1 MLRRTE
7 RWRVRTNTFKIP
19 HSTSCVRIASFSHYQ
34 SRRIEISRELAG
46 VDSFARSPPEA
57 QTWSRPALLE
67 AQLSMR
73 TQTRARFR
81 SVEVCFSLVL
91 QVIWMYRQFS
101 DRWRCCPRISI
112 WVWRT
117 GTPFY
122 SWLWNFQ
129 WARFEVDVIPLKESW
144 EKGLMVNS
152 SESSWM
158 ISCLKGSRV
167 VSWWSWLWKWLCD
180 LLSWWTWLWWG
191 WTWPLLPSVVAASR
205 RHFWSTGHFVHH
217 SPS

>member
-7 RWRVRTNTFKIP
+7 GWRVRTNSFTIP

-34 SRRIEISRELAG
+34 SPGIEISRELAG
-46 VDSFARSPPEA
+46 VDNFARSKPEA

-67 AQLSMR
+67 AQLSTM
-73 TQTRARFR
+73 TQMRARFR

-101 DRWRCCPRISI
+101 DGWRCCPRISI

-117 GTPFY
+117 RTPFY

-152 SESSWM
+152 SESSRM

-167 VSWWSWLWKWLCD
+167 VSWWSWKWSCD
-180 LLSWWTWLWWG
+180 LPSWWRWL
-191 WTWPLLPSVVAASR
+191 WPLLPSVVAASR
-205 RHFWSTGHFVHH
+205 RQFWSTGHFVPH